1 VFQGMLLFFS
11 WLRRAGPL
19 PHTIHHRTLN
29 MDAWIPTLL
38 TIITAAT
45 PLVFAATGELVTEKS
60 GVLNLGLEGMMLTG
74 AVTGFAAVFFFD
86 NAFVAC
92 LAAMA
97 AGMLTALIF
106 AFLVLGLQANQ
117 VATGLALT
125 IFGIG
130 LSALLGQKMV
140 GIAYGGLPKLDI
152 PGLTDLP
159 VIGPLLFSH
168 DALIYLSLALPVAVG
183 WFLYRTRAGL
193 ILRAVGDSHDAAHAI
208 GYPVIAIRYMAT
220 LFGGAMAGLAGAY
233 LSLSYSPMWV
243 ENMTAGRGWIA
254 LALVV
259 FGMWRPWRVFLGA
272 YLFGGVT
279 ILQLHAQALG
289 IHVASQFMTMLPY
302 LATIVVLVLIS
313 RDHSRIRLNAPACI
327 GKPFHPTA

>member
-1 VFQGMLLFFS
+1 MSLEILV
-11 WLRRAGPL
+11 A
-19 PHTIHHRTLN
+19 TI
-29 MDAWIPTLL
+29 L

-45 PLVFAATGELVTEKS
+45 PLVFAATGELITEKA
-60 GVLNLGLEGMMLTG
+60 GVLNLGVEGMMLTG
-74 AVTGFAAVFFFD
+74 AVTGFATVFFID
-86 NAFVAC
+86 NAVLAC

-106 AFLVLGLQANQ
+106 AFLVLGLQASQ

-130 LSALLGQKMV
+130 LSALLGQNMV
-140 GIAYGGLPKLDI
+140 GIAYAGLPKLYI
-152 PGLTDLP
+152 PFVSDLP
-159 VIGPLLFSH
+159 VLGPLLFNH
-168 DALIYLSLALPVAVG
+168 DALVYLSLALPLAVA

-243 ENMTAGRGWIA
+243 ENMSAGRGWIA

-259 FGMWRPWRVFLGA
+259 FGTWRPWRVFLGA
-272 YLFGGVT
+272 YLFGGIT
-279 ILQLHAQALG
+279 ILQLHAQAFG
-289 IHVASQFMTMLPY
+289 IAVASQFMSMLPY
-302 LATIVVLVLIS
+302 IATIVVLVLIS
-313 RDHSRIRLNAPACI
+313 RDPTRIRLNAPACI
-327 GKPFHPTA
+327 GKPFHPAA